1 MLYKF
6 KKQKVKTLPLKTN
19 FKNIPSVSHRQ
30 RVFLIIDFPNP
41 KKTIV
46 KINNVNNLAKIQSK
60 TSNKTNE

>member
-6 KKQKVKTLPLKTN
+6 KRQKVNNLALKTN
-19 FKNIPSVSHRQ
+19 FMNIPSVSHRQ

-46 KINNVNNLAKIQSK
+46 KINNVNNLAKIQSI
-60 TSNKTNE
+60 TSDKTNE